1 MSRTVTGNSVAVVPE
16 KTVLA
21 VQLMPGVTSLRGIM
35 GSPAAMAAD
44 DDVATKLSAKQKL
57 KKLLVNFTSY
67 FNHRRSWAAT
77 YQPKQPNQPKQPSL
91 SKPANQIQAWADTG
105 AAKCRLV
112 RSAPQLPAIH
122 ERGKDANTP
131 LQKAGSRQSA

>member
-1 MSRTVTGNSVAVVPE
+1 MSRTVTGKSVAVVPE

-21 VQLMPGVTSLRGIM
+21 VQLIPGVTSLRGIM

-67 FNHRRSWAAT
+67 FNRRRSWAAT
-77 YQPKQPNQPKQPSL
+77 YLPKQPSL

-131 LQKAGSRQSA
+131 LRKAGSRQSA